1 MSFGHILFL
10 LALLIPL
17 TVDTFILS
25 AALGLAGLPKKEQA
39 RTSLI
44 LAAFE
49 AGMPAVGVLIGHG
62 IGEVFGHFASYIA
75 AVVIGLAGVFML
87 LPAKTEE
94 KEERE
99 MKLLAHTR
107 GFAVAGLG
115 LSISLDELA
124 IGLSLGLLG
133 VPLIVAV
140 VFIGAQA
147 FIASQLGLKLGSRL
161 NEKIREDAEKVAGVA
176 LIIVALVLLVLR
188 LLGHQV

>member
-1 MSFGHILFL
+1 MDFGHILFL

-25 AALGLAGLPKKEQA
+25 AALGLAGMPKKDQA

-75 AVVIGLAGVFML
+75 AAVIGLAGVFML
-87 LPAKTEE
+87 LPAKAEE

-99 MKLLAHTR
+99 MKLLARTR
-107 GFAVAGLG
+107 GLAVMGLG

-124 IGLSLGLLG
+124 IGLSLGLLD
-133 VPLIVAV
+133 VPLIIAV

-147 FIASQLGLKLGSRL
+147 FIASQLGLKLGSKL
-161 NEKIREDAEKVAGVA
+161 NNKLRENAEKVAGIA
-176 LIIVALVLLVLR
+176 LIVVALVLIGIKIT
-188 LLGHQV
+188 GHQL